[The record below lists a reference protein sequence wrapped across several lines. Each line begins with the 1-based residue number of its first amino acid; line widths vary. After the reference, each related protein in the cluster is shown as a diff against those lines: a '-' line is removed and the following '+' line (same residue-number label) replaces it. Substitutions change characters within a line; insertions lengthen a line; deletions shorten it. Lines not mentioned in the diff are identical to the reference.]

1 MLKTQL
7 WVLFCGLMFS
17 CSGFAEDVGT
27 VRQPAK
33 SLSYGDILQ
42 WILALLFVLALFA
55 LFVWL
60 LRKSGNLTL
69 VGKSQLSIVTGL
81 SVGVREKLVLV
92 KVGEKQLLLGVTP
105 GRIEKLLELEG
116 DSRLFQDQVPIDSTL
131 TFAKTLQ
138 QMLQG
143 GKTDG

>member
-7 WVLFCGLMFS
+7 WVLFCGLMFF

-27 VRQPAK
+27 ARQPAK

-42 WILALLFVLALFA
+42 WILALVFVLALFA

-116 DSRLFQDQVPIDSTL
+116 EFRLFQDQLPIDSTAA
-131 TFAKTLQ
+131 FAKTLQ
-138 QMLQG
+138 QMLRG
-143 GKTDG
+143 DKTDG